1 MPSRV
6 SRPHNN
12 EYAEFHNGYI
22 AATGDEADGLALL
35 DRQQA
40 TIENMRRLTAEQT
53 AHRYEVGK
61 WNVKEIIGH
70 VTDAERVLAYR
81 LLRIARG
88 DSTPLPGFD
97 EKVIAAGSNADRR
110 ELADL
115 VNELAAVRVSTLTLV
130 RSLDEASLARRG
142 TVNEWSLTTRGLV
155 FITAGHFQHHINVLR
170 DRYGIEI

>member
-1 MPSRV
+1 MADRV
-6 SRPHNN
+6 DRPQNN

-35 DRQQA
+35 DRQQS
-40 TIENMRRLTAEQT
+40 TIENMRRLTPQQA
-53 AHRYEVGK
+53 ARRYEEGK
-61 WNVKEIIGH
+61 WSVKELIGH
-70 VTDAERVLAYR
+70 VVDSERVLAYR
-81 LLRIARG
+81 LLRLARG

-115 VNELAAVRVSTLTLV
+115 VNELAAVRVSTLALV
-130 RSLDEASLARRG
+130 RSLDEASLLRRG
-142 TVNEWSLTTRGLV
+142 TVNEWSLTARGLV

-170 DRYGIEI
+170 DRYRIEI

>member
-1 MPSRV
+1 MLDRV
-6 SRPHNN
+6 DRPQKN

-40 TIENMRRLTAEQT
+40 TIENMRRLTPLQA
-53 AHRYEVGK
+53 AHRYTADK
-61 WNVKEIIGH
+61 WSVKEVIGH
-70 VTDAERVLAYR
+70 MADAERVLAYR

-97 EKVIAAGSNADRR
+97 EKVIAAGSNANRR

-115 VNELAAVRVSTLTLV
+115 VNELATVRVSTLTLV

-142 TVNEWSLTTRGLV
+142 TVNEWSLTARGLV
-155 FITAGHFQHHINVLR
+155 FITAGHFQHHVNVLR
-170 DRYGIEI
+170 DRYRIDI